1 MQKHMLSKIAVATL
15 FGVAACAV
23 SAQNIA
29 VVNGKPVPVQRM
41 ELLKQQIEERSGREL
56 PAEMEAQLK
65 EEVIAREIF
74 MQEAARRGLDRTPEY
89 KQNLEMARQTLLIRE
104 LFVNFEKTNPVT
116 DAEIKAEYDKVAAS
130 NSGKEYR
137 ARHILVEKED
147 AAKAII
153 AQLKKG
159 GKFEDI
165 AKKSSKD
172 PGSGANGG
180 DLDWAPASNYVGE
193 FGAALLSL
201 EKGKMTETPV
211 KTQFGYH
218 IIRLDDVRDAQ
229 LPKFDDVKPQ
239 ITEQL
244 TQQKLVKYQEEL
256 RAKAKIE

>member
-29 VVNGKPVPVQRM
+29 VVNGKPVPVERM
-41 ELLKQQIEERSGREL
+41 QLLKQQIEERSGREL

-104 LFVNFEKTNPVT
+104 LFVNFEKANPVT

-137 ARHILVEKED
+137 TSHILVETEDQAKALIADIKAGKKKFAD
-147 AAKAII
+147 AAKQA
-153 AQLKKG
+153 
-159 GKFEDI
+159 
-165 AKKSSKD
+165 SKD
-172 PGSGANGG
+172 PGSGAQGG
-180 DLDWAPASNYVGE
+180 DLGWSTPDSYVPE
-193 FGAALLSL
+193 F
-201 EKGKMTETPV
+201 
-211 KTQFGYH
+211 
-218 IIRLDDVRDAQ
+218 AQ
-229 LPKFDDVKPQ
+229 AK
-239 ITEQL
+239 
-244 TQQKLVKYQEEL
+244 KLVSVRQNDRGLFQSVPVNADSYDGHFCARL
-256 RAKAKIE
+256 VHM